1 MKYPVVLPSHRE
13 AHRHEKTRYT
23 EEQIAFALKQAET
36 APASGKSAERWGS
49 FYNWKKKF
57 AGLGVTELRRLRQLE
72 DENQRLK
79 KLVADLSLDKEMLQE
94 GAKTK
99 VLRPAQKRQAVH
111 FLQEAYR
118 ISGRRA
124 CGLLMQSRTVYHW
137 QSRRD
142 DRAITLRIREIAET
156 RIRYGYPRIHIQL
169 RREGWLVNHK
179 KTHRIY
185 CLEGLNLRRKRPR
198 RHVSAARRQ
207 QRPILTHVD
216 QCWSMDFVSDNL
228 FNWQRFRALTVV
240 DNFSRECLAIHAGKS
255 LKGEDVVR
263 VMEALRVLDR
273 RLPVRIQTDN
283 GSEFIS
289 KSLDK
294 WAYEHGVTMDFSR
307 PGKPTDNPFIESFN
321 GSLRDECLNIH
332 WFLSLKDAQ
341 NKLDSWRREYN
352 HERTHSSLNNMTPA
366 EFIRSIRKDE
376 DL

>member
-1 MKYPVVLPSHRE
+1 MK
-13 AHRHEKTRYT
+13 KTRYT
-23 EEQIAFALKQAET
+23 EEQIAFALKQAEIGT
-36 APASGKSAERWGS
+36 RVGEVCRKMGISEAT

-57 AGLGVTELRRLRQLE
+57 AGPGVTELRRLRQLE
-72 DENQRLK
+72 DENQQLK
-79 KLVADLSLDKEMLQE
+79 KLVAELSLDKEMLLE
-94 GAKTK
+94 VLKPK
-99 VLRPAQKRQAVH
+99 VLRPAQKRQAVT
-111 FLQEAYR
+111 FLLEAYR
-118 ISGRRA
+118 ISVRRG

-137 QSRRD
+137 QSQRD
-142 DRAITLRIREIAET
+142 DRAITL
-156 RIRYGYPRIHIQL
+156 RIHIQL
-169 RREGWLVNHK
+169 RREGWPVNHK

-185 CLEGLNLRRKRPR
+185 CPEGLNLRRKRPR
-198 RHVSAARRQ
+198 RHISAARRQ
-207 QRPILTHVD
+207 QRPVLTHVD
-216 QCWSMDFVSDNL
+216 QCRSMDFVSDNL
-228 FNWQRFRALTVV
+228 FNGRRFRALTVV

-263 VMEALRVLDR
+263 IMEALRVPDK

-332 WFLSLKDAQ
+332 WFLSLEDAQ
-341 NKLDSWRREYN
+341 EKTDNWRREYN
-352 HERTHSSLNNMTPA
+352 HERMHSSLNDMTPA
-366 EFIRSIRKDE
+366 EFIRSLRKDE

>member
-1 MKYPVVLPSHRE
+1 MK
-13 AHRHEKTRYT
+13 KTRYT

-36 APASGKSAERWGS
+36 GTRVGEVCRKMGISEAT

-94 GAKTK
+94 VLKPK

-111 FLQEAYR
+111 FLREAYR
-118 ISGRRA
+118 IS
-124 CGLLMQSRTVYHW
+124 V
-137 QSRRD
+137 RRD
-142 DRAITLRIREIAET
+142 ERAITLRIREIAET
-156 RIRYGYPRIHIQL
+156 RIRYGCPRIHIQL
-169 RREGWLVNHK
+169 RREGWPVNHK

-185 CLEGLNLRRKRPR
+185 CLEGLNLRKERPR
-198 RHVSAARRQ
+198 RHVSAAHRQ
-207 QRPILTHVD
+207 QRPVLTGVD

-228 FNWQRFRALTVV
+228 FNGRRFRALTVV
-240 DNFSRECLAIHAGKS
+240 DNFSRECVAFHAGKS
-255 LKGEDVVR
+255 LKGEDVVG
-263 VMEALRVLDR
+263 VMERLRVPGK

-332 WFLSLKDAQ
+332 WFLSLEDAQ
-341 NKLDSWRREYN
+341 DKLDNWRREYN
-352 HERTHSSLNNMTPA
+352 HERTHSSLNDMTPA
-366 EFIRSIRKDE
+366 EFIRSLRKDE